1 MESGSG
7 QNSGMSNPLFKKR
20 MMETPFMEPV
30 DAVKL
35 AYQSEFGCG
44 HLLAPEAECAQRIA
58 REIAEMTADREAPV
72 FLPIGGGLCRMNL
85 HAPSVRALNPLTL
98 ARMMAVTAQQARGTA
113 EGFEQ
118 RLDELRALCR
128 EGATPL
134 SLEALDQYLEG
145 YKKEGYPPVSH
156 SEKYRAAYAPAYRV
170 LLRGYGEAVPIV
182 TAIQQRLAQ
191 SGRVILALDGDCG
204 GGKTTLA
211 ALVAPLFQATVIPMD
226 DFFLPENLRIAER
239 LAQPG
244 GNVHFE
250 RFQTEVLERLS
261 HETPF
266 AYARYDCQTGT
277 MVPQTVSPAPV
288 ILIEG
293 SYSHHPAFQQEYE
306 KLGVMRIF
314 VAVEEQEQLSRLENR
329 NPALLSRFQREW
341 IPLEKTY
348 FQAYHIREKAEIVLI
363 SEALQE
369 GVL

>member
-1 MESGSG
+1 
-7 QNSGMSNPLFKKR
+7 MSSPLFKKR
-20 MMETPFMEPV
+20 IMETPLMEPV

-44 HLLAPEAECAQRIA
+44 HLLAPEEVCAQRIA
-58 REIAEMTADREAPV
+58 KEITETPADCEAPA

-85 HAPSVRALNPLTL
+85 HAPLVRALDTRIL
-98 ARMMAVTAQQARGTA
+98 ARMMAVTAQQVQGSM

-128 EGATPL
+128 EGASPF
-134 SLEALDQYLEG
+134 SLEALNQYLEG

-156 SEKYRAAYAPAYRV
+156 SERYRAAYAPAYRV
-170 LLRGYGEAVPIV
+170 VLRGYGDALPII

-191 SGRVILALDGDCG
+191 AGRVILALDGDCG

-211 ALVAPLFQATVIPMD
+211 ALIAPLYQAPVIPMD
-226 DFFLPENLRIAER
+226 DFFLPENLRTAER
-239 LAQPG
+239 LAEPG

-266 AYARYDCQTGT
+266 SYARYDCQSGA
-277 MVPQTVSPAPV
+277 MVSKTVSPAPV
-288 ILIEG
+288 TLIEG
-293 SYSHHPAFQQEYE
+293 SYSHHPAFEQEYE
-306 KLGVMRIF
+306 RLGVIRVF
-314 VAVEEQEQLSRLENR
+314 VVVEEQEQLSRLENR

-348 FQAYHIREKAEIVLI
+348 FQAYHIHDKAEIVLE
-363 SEALQE
+363 SEAWE
-369 GVL
+369 ERVP